1 LKTYE
6 GMFLLSSVESKRDME
21 AATSHVTDLLKKHQ
35 AEPGTNYL
43 WDERKL
49 AYEIHQQK
57 RGTYYLVYFKCPP
70 ENVAALRRDCELS
83 EIIIRQLILA
93 WEGEIPPMPTEEELA
108 RHRAELSA
116 ASQPGYRA

>member
-1 LKTYE
+1 MKTYE
-6 GMFLLSSVESKRDME
+6 GMFLLNRVESKRDME
-21 AATSHVTDLLKKHQ
+21 TVTAHVNDILKKHH
-35 AEPGTNYL
+35 AEPGTNYV

-57 RGTYYLVYFKCPP
+57 RGTYYLVYFRCPP

-83 EIIIRQLILA
+83 EVITRQLILA
-93 WEGEIPPMPTEEELA
+93 GEGEMPPTPTEEELA
-108 RHRAELSA
+108 KHRADLAA